1 VYIAQLTLIDEG
13 PYIGY
18 TWGIVL
24 IGDERI
30 RARASSLITFLM
42 TIAIDIHILDDSPRY
57 REYSKYYLEN
67 KFM

>member
-1 VYIAQLTLIDEG
+1 MNEFD
-13 PYIGY
+13 
-18 TWGIVL
+18 GIVRQGAPLHLVVL